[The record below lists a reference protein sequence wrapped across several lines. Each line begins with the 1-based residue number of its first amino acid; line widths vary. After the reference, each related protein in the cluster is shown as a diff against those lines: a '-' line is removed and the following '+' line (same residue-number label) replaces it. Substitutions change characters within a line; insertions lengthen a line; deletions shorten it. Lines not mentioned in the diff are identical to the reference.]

1 MKNYIFKTS
10 LFLIGFSMLMGCDL
24 TNDFLGSEDLVT
36 IERDLNS
43 FQNIIAGEN
52 ITVKI
57 TQGPIQQILATTNT
71 NMTENLITKVEDNT
85 LKISLKNGS
94 YKNSTFILDIQIP
107 DLKKLKFKDAA
118 EGELFMIS
126 DMLSIE
132 MQDASKLNLNGNSS
146 ILNIELS
153 DASKLFGF
161 GFLANTANVSL
172 KDASKLE
179 IEVLDILQGKASDA
193 AKIIY
198 KGNPIIDI
206 NTKDAAKVIKE
217 N

>member
-1 MKNYIFKTS
+1 MKNYILKTS
-10 LFLIGFSMLMGCDL
+10 IFLISFSMLMGCDL
-24 TNDFLGSEDLVT
+24 TNHFSGSEDLVT
-36 IERDLNS
+36 IERDLDS

-94 YKNSTFILDIQIP
+94 YKNSTFILDIQVP
-107 DLKKLKFKDAA
+107 DLKKLKLKDAA
-118 EGELFMIS
+118 EGELSMIS
-126 DMLSIE
+126 EVLNLE
-132 MQDASKLNLNGNSS
+132 MQDASKLTLNGNANT
-146 ILNIELS
+146 LNIEIS
-153 DASKLFGF
+153 DAGKVFGF
-161 GFLANTANVSL
+161 GFLANTVNVGL

-179 IEVLDILQGKASDA
+179 ITVVDILQGKATDA
-193 AKIIY
+193 SKIMY
-198 KGNPIIDI
+198 RGNPIIEI
-206 NTKDAAKVIKE
+206 STTDAAKVINE